1 MTAGNM
7 IVRVWRYRVAEP
19 QREEFERRYGAD
31 GDWAQLFRLADGYH
45 GTQLLR
51 DPLAPGVYLTLDRW
65 RSDAD
70 FQAFLARFGAQY
82 AALDRACDALTSEET
97 DLGQYEDTG
106 RG

>member
-1 MTAGNM
+1 MTAGPA

-19 QREEFERRYGAD
+19 QRAEFERRYGAD
-31 GDWAQLFRLADGYH
+31 GDWAQLFARAEGYL

-51 DPLAPGVYLTLDRW
+51 DPLEAGVYLTLDRW
-65 RSDAD
+65 RSAAD

-97 DLGQYEDTG
+97 DLGQYEDAG
-106 RG
+106 RE